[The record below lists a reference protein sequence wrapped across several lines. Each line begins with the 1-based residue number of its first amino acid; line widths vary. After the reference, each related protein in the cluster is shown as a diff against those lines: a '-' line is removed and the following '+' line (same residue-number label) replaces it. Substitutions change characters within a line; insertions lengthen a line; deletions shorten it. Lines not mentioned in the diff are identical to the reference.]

1 MILKIKIMKTI
12 LRNMF
17 YLFIIILFYGC
28 DNDSDS
34 TESIRQY
41 SIIPQ
46 PVKMQLSSGEFEL
59 KKSSVIVISG
69 DEMIPLAEYLADEIS
84 TATGLQLQ
92 ITEGNGK
99 GISLVLQNNLLG
111 TLGTEGYKLNVNS
124 WGIEI
129 IAGKTSGLFYGIQT
143 LLQMLPYGDDCEECE
158 DDEIEIQCVAIEDFP
173 RFGWRGLLLD
183 VSRHFFTI
191 DEVKKMID
199 EMAIYKYNLLQ
210 LHLTDD
216 QGWRLEIKSMPELTS
231 TGAWRVPRTGLWWD
245 REPPQEGEEPTY
257 GGFYTQEQMKELIDY
272 AMFRNVSILP
282 EIEAPGHS
290 LAAIAAYPY
299 LSSTGKKYK
308 VNPGSKFYTID
319 DNSICAGKETSYEY
333 MEKVLSEVA
342 DLFPFEYVHI
352 GGDECYKGFW
362 KKCPDCQK
370 RMKENGLKDENELQ
384 SYFIKRLEKIL
395 EAKGKKLIGWDEI
408 LEGGLAPN
416 AAVMSWRGMQGGITA
431 AKAEHHVVMSPV
443 EFAYLD
449 FYQGDPA
456 IEPPTYA
463 MLRLKKVY
471 EFEPVPEGVDPEF
484 ILGGQGNL
492 WTESVPTFRHAEYM
506 LWPRSLALAEVL
518 WSPSATRDWI
528 NFVNRTEEHLTR
540 LEEADINYAVSF
552 YDAIVTPSKDEKGVY
567 LIELTSELDGVDMYY
582 TFDNTYPDDHSP
594 LYKEGEKLSIPKD
607 ADTFRVITYRD
618 GKPLGRMINIPLADL
633 IKRVS

>member
-1 MILKIKIMKTI
+1 MKTI
-12 LRNMF
+12 IRTLN
-17 YLFIIILFYGC
+17 LVILAILLAGC
-28 DNDSDS
+28 DNQSDMS
-34 TESIRQY
+34 EGGKQL

-46 PVKMQLSSGEFEL
+46 PVKTELTSGEFEL
-59 KKSSVIVISG
+59 KSSSFIFHSG
-69 DEMIPLAEYLADEIS
+69 DELLPLAEYLAQEIS
-84 TATGLQLQ
+84 TASGYELQ
-92 ITEGNGK
+92 IKEGK
-99 GISLVLQNNLLG
+99 GRGINLALQEDLLNS
-111 TLGTEGYKLNVNS
+111 LGTEGYKLNVS
-124 WGIEI
+124 PGGIGI
-129 IAGKTSGLFYGIQT
+129 VASKTGGLFYGIQT
-143 LLQMLPYGDDCEECE
+143 LLQMFPAGDDCEECAE
-158 DDEIEIQCVAIEDFP
+158 DEVEIQCGSIEDFP
-173 RFGWRGLLLD
+173 RFKWRGLLLD

-199 EMAIYKYNLLQ
+199 EMVRYKYNVLQ

-216 QGWRLEIKSMPELTS
+216 QGWRLEIKQLPELTT

-245 REPPQEGEEPTY
+245 REVPREGETPSY
-257 GGFYTQEQMKELIDY
+257 GGFYTQDQMKDLIEY
-272 AMFRNVSILP
+272 AMFRNVNILP

-299 LSSTGKKYK
+299 LSSTAKKYK
-308 VNPGSKFYTID
+308 VNPGSRFYTID
-319 DNSICAGKETSYEY
+319 DNSICAGKESSYEY

-416 AAVMSWRGMQGGITA
+416 AAVMSWRGMEGGITA
-431 AKAEHHVVMSPV
+431 AKAGHHVVMSPV
-443 EFAYLD
+443 DYAYLD
-449 FYQGDPA
+449 FYQGDPV

-471 EFEPVPEGVDPEF
+471 EFEPVPKGIESEY

-518 WSPSATRDWI
+518 WSPADSREWN
-528 NFVNRTEEHLTR
+528 NFVQRTEAHLGR
-540 LEEADINYAVSF
+540 LEQADINYSVSF
-552 YDAIVTPSKDEKGVY
+552 YDAVITPSKDDRGEL
-567 LIELTSELDGVDMYY
+567 LIELASELDGVDIYY
-582 TFDNTYPDDHSP
+582 TFDNTYPDDHSA
-594 LYKEGEKLSIPKD
+594 LYKAGEKLAIPKD
-607 ADTFRVITYRD
+607 ADTFRVITFRD
-618 GKPLGRMINIPLADL
+618 GKPLGRLITISLAEL
-633 IKRVS
+633 MKRI

>member
-1 MILKIKIMKTI
+1 MIMKTI
-12 LRNMF
+12 IRNF
-17 YLFIIILFYGC
+17 LYFFLITLIAGC
-28 DNDSDS
+28 DSESDQS
-34 TESIRQY
+34 EGGKQL

-46 PVKMQLSSGEFEL
+46 PVKMSLNSGEFEL
-59 KKSSVIVISG
+59 KSSSVIFHSG
-69 DEMIPLAEYLADEIS
+69 EELLPLAEYLADEIS
-84 TATGLQLQ
+84 TASGLELQ
-92 ITEGNGK
+92 IKEGKGK
-99 GISLVLQNNLLG
+99 GINLLLQEDLLNA
-111 TLGTEGYKLNVNS
+111 LGTEGYKLNVTS
-124 WGIEI
+124 VGIEI
-129 IAGKTSGLFYGIQT
+129 AAAKSGGIFYGIQT
-143 LLQMLPYGDDCEECE
+143 LLQMFPAGEECEECE
-158 DDEIEIQCVAIEDFP
+158 DDEVEFQCVAIEDFP
-173 RFGWRGLLLD
+173 RFKWRGLLLD

-199 EMAIYKYNLLQ
+199 EMVRYKYNVLQ

-216 QGWRLEIKSMPELTS
+216 QGWRLEIKQLPELTT

-245 REPPQEGEEPTY
+245 REVPQEGEAATY
-257 GGFYTQEQMKELIDY
+257 GGFYTQEQMKELIEY
-272 AMFRNVSILP
+272 AMFRNVNILP

-431 AKAEHHVVMSPV
+431 AKAQHHVVMSPV
-443 EFAYLD
+443 EYAYID

-471 EFEPVPEGVDPEF
+471 EFEPVPEGVDPAY

-506 LWPRSLALAEVL
+506 LWPRSFALAEVL
-518 WSPSATRDWI
+518 WSPAESRDWN
-528 NFVNRTEEHLTR
+528 NFVQRTETHLTR
-540 LEEADINYAVSF
+540 LEQADINYAVSF
-552 YDAIVTPSKDEKGVY
+552 FDAIITPSKNEKGEL
-567 LIELTSELDGVDMYY
+567 LIELGSELEGVEIYY

-594 LYKEGEKLSIPKD
+594 LYKPGEKLPVQKD

-618 GKPLGRMINIPLADL
+618 GKPLGRMITVSIADL

>member
-1 MILKIKIMKTI
+1 MKSI
-12 LRNMF
+12 IQFFKL
-17 YLFIIILFYGC
+17 LVLIIFIAGC
-28 DNDSDS
+28 DNESDIS
-34 TESIRQY
+34 DGGKQL

-46 PVKMQLSSGEFEL
+46 PVKLELTSGEFEL
-59 KKSSVIVISG
+59 KSSSVIVLAG
-69 DEMIPLAEYLADEIS
+69 DELVPLAEYLADEIN

-92 ITEGNGK
+92 IIEGNGK
-99 GISLVLQNNLLG
+99 GISLVLQDDLLN

-129 IAGKTSGLFYGIQT
+129 IAPKTAGLFYGIQT
-143 LLQMLPYGDDCEECE
+143 LLQMLPSGDACEECD
-158 DDEIEIQCVAIEDFP
+158 DDEVEIQCVAIEDFP
-173 RFGWRGLLLD
+173 RFKWRGLLLD
-183 VSRHFFTI
+183 VSRHFFTT
-191 DEVKKMID
+191 DEVKRMID
-199 EMAIYKYNLLQ
+199 EMVRFKFNILQ

-245 REPPQEGEEPTY
+245 REPPQEGEAPTY
-257 GGFYTQEQMKELIDY
+257 GGYYTQEQMKELIDY
-272 AMFRNVSILP
+272 AMFRNINILP

-299 LSSTGKKYK
+299 LSSTGKKYN

-342 DLFPFEYVHI
+342 SLFPFEYVHI

-370 RMKENGLKDENELQ
+370 RMKENGLKDENENELQ

-416 AAVMSWRGMQGGITA
+416 ASVMSWRGMQGGITA

-443 EFAYLD
+443 EYAYLD

-506 LWPRSLALAEVL
+506 LWPRSFALAEVL
-518 WSPSATRDWI
+518 WSPAPARDWG
-528 NFVNRTEEHLTR
+528 NFVQRTEAHLKR
-540 LEEADINYAVSF
+540 LEQADINYAVSF
-552 YDAIVTPSKDEKGVY
+552 YDAIITPSKSEKGEMQV
-567 LIELTSELDGVDMYY
+567 ELDSELDGVDIYY
-582 TFDNTYPDDHSP
+582 TFDNTYPDDHSTV
-594 LYKEGEKLSIPKD
+594 YKEGEKLTIPKD
-607 ADTFRVITYRD
+607 SDTFRVITYRD
-618 GKPLGRMINIPLADL
+618 GKPLGRMITVPLNEL
-633 IKRVS
+633 IKRI

>member
-1 MILKIKIMKTI
+1 
-12 LRNMF
+12 
-17 YLFIIILFYGC
+17 
-28 DNDSDS
+28 
-34 TESIRQY
+34 
-41 SIIPQ
+41 
-46 PVKMQLSSGEFEL
+46 
-59 KKSSVIVISG
+59 
-69 DEMIPLAEYLADEIS
+69 
-84 TATGLQLQ
+84 
-92 ITEGNGK
+92 
-99 GISLVLQNNLLG
+99 
-111 TLGTEGYKLNVNS
+111 
-124 WGIEI
+124 
-129 IAGKTSGLFYGIQT
+129 
-143 LLQMLPYGDDCEECE
+143 
-158 DDEIEIQCVAIEDFP
+158 
-173 RFGWRGLLLD
+173 
-183 VSRHFFTI
+183 
-191 DEVKKMID
+191 MID
-199 EMAIYKYNLLQ
+199 EMVRYKYNVLQ

-245 REPPQEGEEPTY
+245 RQPPQEGEKPTY
-257 GGFYTQEQMKELIDY
+257 GGFYTREQMKELIDY

-299 LSSTGKKYK
+299 LSSTGKKYN

-370 RMKENGLKDENELQ
+370 RMKDNGLKDENELQ

-395 EAKGKKLIGWDEI
+395 ESKGKKLIGWDEI

-431 AKAEHHVVMSPV
+431 AKAGHHVVMSPV
-443 EFAYLD
+443 DYAYLD
-449 FYQGDPA
+449 FYQGDPS

-506 LWPRSLALAEVL
+506 LWPRSFALAEAL
-518 WSPSATRDWI
+518 WSPSATRDWS
-528 NFVNRTEEHLTR
+528 NFVVRTEDHLTR
-540 LEEADINYAVSF
+540 LEQADINFAVSF
-552 YDAIVTPSKDEKGVY
+552 YDAIITPSKVEKGEL
-567 LIELTSELDGVDMYY
+567 LIELASELDGVDIYY
-582 TFDNTYPDDHSP
+582 TFDNTYPDHHSP
-594 LYKEGEKLSIPKD
+594 LYKKGEKITIPTD

-618 GKPLGRMINIPLADL
+618 GKQLGRIITIKLDDLAKRIPS
-633 IKRVS
+633 K

>member
-1 MILKIKIMKTI
+1 MKTLTKALLI
-12 LRNMF
+12 LLVLSLLPSCKTKNNRGNENGEF
-17 YLFIIILFYGC
+17 
-28 DNDSDS
+28 
-34 TESIRQY
+34 

-46 PVKMQLSSGEFEL
+46 PVKMSLSSEEFEL
-59 KKSSVIVISG
+59 KSSSVIFYSG
-69 DEMIPLAEYLADEIS
+69 EELLPLAEYLADEIS
-84 TATGLQLQ
+84 TSSGLELK
-92 ITEGNGK
+92 IKEGK
-99 GISLVLQNNLLG
+99 GRGLSLALHEDLLNS
-111 TLGTEGYKLNVNS
+111 LGTEGYKLNVTS
-124 WGIEI
+124 GGIEI
-129 IAGKTSGLFYGIQT
+129 IAGKSAGLFYGIQT
-143 LLQMLPYGDDCEECE
+143 LLQMFPSGDDCEECE
-158 DDEIEIQCVAIEDFP
+158 EDEVEMQCVSIEDFP
-173 RFGWRGLLLD
+173 RFRWRGLLLD

-199 EMAIYKYNLLQ
+199 EMAMYKYNVLQ

-245 REPPQEGEEPTY
+245 REPSQEGEEPTY
-257 GGFYTQEQMKELIDY
+257 GGFYTQEQMKELIEY
-272 AMFRNVSILP
+272 AKFRNVNILP

-299 LSSTGKKYK
+299 LSSTGLKYK

-362 KKCPDCQK
+362 KKCPDCRK

-384 SYFIKRLEKIL
+384 SYFIKRLEKML

-431 AKAEHHVVMSPV
+431 AKAGHHVVMSPV
-443 EFAYLD
+443 EYAYLD

-471 EFEPVPEGVDPEF
+471 EFEPVPEGIDPVY

-492 WTESVPTFRHAEYM
+492 WSESVPTFQHAEYM
-506 LWPRSLALAEVL
+506 LWPRSFALAEVL
-518 WSPSATRDWI
+518 WSPAESREWN
-528 NFVNRTEEHLTR
+528 NFVQRTETHIER
-540 LEEADINYAVSF
+540 LEQADINYAVSF
-552 YDAIVTPSKDEKGVY
+552 YDAIITPSKDEKGGL
-567 LIELTSELDGVDMYY
+567 LIELASELDGVDIYY

-594 LYKEGEKLSIPKD
+594 LYKPGEKLSVPKD

-618 GKPLGRMINIPLADL
+618 GKPLGRIITIPIEDL
-633 IKRVS
+633 IKRGS

>member
-1 MILKIKIMKTI
+1 
-12 LRNMF
+12 
-17 YLFIIILFYGC
+17 
-28 DNDSDS
+28 
-34 TESIRQY
+34 
-41 SIIPQ
+41 
-46 PVKMQLSSGEFEL
+46 V
-59 KKSSVIVISG
+59 
-69 DEMIPLAEYLADEIS
+69 
-84 TATGLQLQ
+84 
-92 ITEGNGK
+92 
-99 GISLVLQNNLLG
+99 
-111 TLGTEGYKLNVNS
+111 
-124 WGIEI
+124 
-129 IAGKTSGLFYGIQT
+129 
-143 LLQMLPYGDDCEECE
+143 
-158 DDEIEIQCVAIEDFP
+158 
-173 RFGWRGLLLD
+173 
-183 VSRHFFTI
+183 
-191 DEVKKMID
+191 
-199 EMAIYKYNLLQ
+199 
-210 LHLTDD
+210 
-216 QGWRLEIKSMPELTS
+216 
-231 TGAWRVPRTGLWWD
+231 
-245 REPPQEGEEPTY
+245 PQEGEAATY
-257 GGFYTQEQMKELIDY
+257 GGFYTQEQMKDLIEY
-272 AMFRNVSILP
+272 AMFRNVNILP

-299 LSSTGKKYK
+299 LSSTGKKYN
-308 VNPGSKFYTID
+308 VNPGSKFYAID

-443 EFAYLD
+443 EYAYID

-506 LWPRSLALAEVL
+506 LWPRSFALAEVL
-518 WSPSATRDWI
+518 WSPAESRDWN
-528 NFVNRTEEHLTR
+528 NFVQRTETHLTR
-540 LEEADINYAVSF
+540 LEQVDINYAVSF
-552 YDAIVTPSKDEKGVY
+552 CDAIITPSKNEKGEL
-567 LIELTSELDGVDMYY
+567 LIELGSELEGVDIYY

-594 LYKEGEKLSIPKD
+594 LYKPGEKLPVQKD
-607 ADTFRVITYRD
+607 ADTFRVITFRD
-618 GKPLGRMINIPLADL
+618 GKPLGRMITVSIADL
-633 IKRVS
+633 VKRVS

>member
-1 MILKIKIMKTI
+1 MII
-12 LRNMF
+12 
-17 YLFIIILFYGC
+17 FITGC
-28 DNDSDS
+28 DSESDLS
-34 TESIRQY
+34 EGGNQL

-46 PVKMQLSSGEFEL
+46 PVKMSPNSGAFEL
-59 KKSSVIVISG
+59 KSKSVIYHAG
-69 DEMIPLAEYLADEIS
+69 EELIPLAEYLADEIS
-84 TATGLQLQ
+84 TVSGLELQ
-92 ITEGNGK
+92 IKEGKGK
-99 GISLVLQNNLLG
+99 GINLVLQEDLLNS
-111 TLGTEGYKLNVNS
+111 LGTEGYNLNVS
-124 WGIEI
+124 SGGIKI
-129 IAGKTSGLFYGIQT
+129 VAAKTGGLFYGIQT
-143 LLQMLPYGDDCEECE
+143 LIQMFPSGDDCEECE
-158 DDEIEIQCVAIEDFP
+158 EVEVEIQCVRIEDFP
-173 RFGWRGLLLD
+173 RFKWRGLLLD

-191 DEVKKMID
+191 DEVKRLID
-199 EMAIYKYNLLQ
+199 EMVSYKYNVLQ

-231 TGAWRVPRTGLWWD
+231 TGAWRVSRTGLWWD

-257 GGFYTQEQMKELIDY
+257 GGFYTQEQMKELIEY
-272 AMFRNVSILP
+272 AMFRNVNILP

-342 DLFPFEYVHI
+342 DLFAFEYVHI

-518 WSPSATRDWI
+518 WSPSATRDWS
-528 NFVNRTEEHLTR
+528 NFVNRTSEHLTR

-552 YDAIVTPSKDEKGVY
+552 YDAIVTPSKDEKGVL
-567 LIELTSELDGVDMYY
+567 LIELASELDGVDMYY
-582 TFDNTYPDDHSP
+582 TFDNTYPDNHSP

>member
-1 MILKIKIMKTI
+1 
-12 LRNMF
+12 
-17 YLFIIILFYGC
+17 
-28 DNDSDS
+28 
-34 TESIRQY
+34 
-41 SIIPQ
+41 
-46 PVKMQLSSGEFEL
+46 MQLTSGEFEL

-69 DEMIPLAEYLADEIS
+69 DGMIPLAEYLADEIS
-84 TATGLQLQ
+84 SVSGLELQ
-92 ITEGNGK
+92 IKEGNGK
-99 GISLVLQNNLLG
+99 GISLVLQDNLLS
-111 TLGTEGYKLNVNS
+111 TLGPEGYNLNVNS

-129 IAGKTSGLFYGIQT
+129 IAPKTSGLFYGIQT
-143 LLQMLPYGDDCEECE
+143 LLQMFPSDDDCVNCE

-173 RFGWRGLLLD
+173 RFKWRGLLLD

-191 DEVKKMID
+191 DEIKRMID
-199 EMAIYKYNLLQ
+199 EMVRYKYNILQ

-216 QGWRLEIKSMPELTS
+216 QGWRLEIKSMPQLTS

-272 AMFRNVSILP
+272 ALFRNVSILP

-299 LSSTGKKYK
+299 LSSTGKKYN

-362 KKCPDCQK
+362 KKCPDCQR
-370 RMKENGLKDENELQ
+370 RMRENGLKDENELQ

-395 EAKGKKLIGWDEI
+395 EANGKKLIGWDEI

-431 AKAEHHVVMSPV
+431 AKEGHHVVMSPV
-443 EFAYLD
+443 DFAYLD

-471 EFEPVPEGVDPEF
+471 DFEPVPEGVDPEY

-518 WSPSATRDWI
+518 WSPAESREWSG
-528 NFVNRTEEHLTR
+528 FVQRTEAHLAR
-540 LEEADINYAVSF
+540 LENDDINYAVSF
-552 YDAIVTPSKDEKGVY
+552 YDAIITPSKNDKGE
-567 LIELTSELDGVDMYY
+567 LIIGLASELDRVDIYY

-594 LYKEGEKLSIPKD
+594 VYKAGEELSIPKD

-618 GKPLGRMINIPLADL
+618 GKPLGRMITVSLSDL
-633 IKRVS
+633 TKRIS